1 MIYDPDNSFGT
12 ATLTISN
19 ATEQGAAEDQL
30 GEG

>member
-12 ATLTISN
+12 ATLTMPN
-19 ATEQGAAEDQL
+19 ATEQGAAEEQF